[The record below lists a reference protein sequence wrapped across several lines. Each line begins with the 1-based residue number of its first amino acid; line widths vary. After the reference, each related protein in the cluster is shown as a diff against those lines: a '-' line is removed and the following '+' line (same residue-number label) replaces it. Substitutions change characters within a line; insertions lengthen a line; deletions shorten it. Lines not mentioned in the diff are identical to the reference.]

1 MSKIRKPMQIPDLNL
16 WPPIEDTVRLSEDMQ
31 QTLAQ
36 LAGYDVN
43 TRKLL
48 RCSASGIL
56 SIASPRLID
65 IIHYE
70 RTALVNPTEGD
81 NLPCTEVLVLG
92 HPENAGTI
100 WVRSSGTAGTTNS
113 WPLAAGAVVGFSVD
127 NMSQL
132 KMHLPVVGE
141 IAIVGYTR

>member
-1 MSKIRKPMQIPDLNL
+1 MPKIGKPMQIPDLHL
-16 WPPIEDTVRLSEDMQ
+16 QPPIEGAVRLSEDMQ

-65 IIHYE
+65 IKHYT
-70 RTALVNPTEGD
+70 RTAIDNPTEGD
-81 NLPCTEVLVLG
+81 DLHCTEVLLLA
-92 HPENAGTI
+92 HPDNVGRV
-100 WVRSSGTAGTTNS
+100 WVRSGGTAGTTNS
-113 WPLAAGAVVGFSVD
+113 WPLAAGAVMGFSVD
-127 NMSQL
+127 NLIQL
-132 KMHLPVVGE
+132 KMHFPVQDE
-141 IAIVGYTR
+141 ILIVAYTR

>member
-1 MSKIRKPMQIPDLNL
+1 MAKINKPMQIPELNL
-16 WPPIEDTVRLSEDMQ
+16 RPPISDAVNLSADMQ
-31 QTLAQ
+31 QTLAM

-70 RTALVNPTEGD
+70 RTAILDPTEGGD
-81 NLPCTEVLVLG
+81 LACTEVLVLA
-92 HPENAGTI
+92 HPDNVGRV
-100 WVRSSGTAGTTNS
+100 WVRSGGVAGTTNS
-113 WPLAAGAVVGFSVD
+113 WPLAAGAVMGFSVD
-127 NMSQL
+127 NLIQL
-132 KMHLPVVGE
+132 KMHFPVQDE
-141 IAIVGYTR
+141 ILIVAYTR